1 MNTELFSRVP
11 RERLKAVLENLHAF
25 TQLPIHLI
33 DGEGRQLMD
42 FGESPRYCRLLQKNL
57 FPGKGCF
64 AVCLQVGQQAKKL
77 GQPYIFACHADLNHI
92 AFPLLNQEE
101 LLGCIIVGP
110 FLMDKPDSTLI
121 ANLTEKHKLTPTL
134 SLELYDELHGLQV
147 IDPAR
152 VNQLSL
158 LLDHLLSPLMPAER
172 TILLQAK
179 EKLYQQSRINE
190 TIQKYKE
197 EGVSESRAFFH
208 EKENA
213 LLSRVRAGDVKQA
226 KALLNELIGHVLF
239 SQRGKMENVQLMAVE
254 LTTLLSRVAM
264 DGGAA
269 TDKIYGLNSQYLTR
283 ILVQQDQEEL
293 CYLLQ
298 EVVENFMESM
308 FTQRDQG
315 NPHIRKALRYIAAN
329 YPQKLTLQHVA
340 GEIGISP
347 NHFSALFHKTV
358 GISFRDYLS
367 QVRVEESKRLLLYT
381 DYSLA
386 DIAAAMGFPDQSNF
400 SKVFK
405 RITGMSPGKYR
416 G

>member
-1 MNTELFSRVP
+1 MATELFSRVQK
-11 RERLKAVLENLHAF
+11 ERLKAVLENLHAF
-25 TQLPIHLI
+25 TGLPIHLI
-33 DGEGRQLMD
+33 DNRGEQLMD

-57 FPGKGCF
+57 FPGKGCL
-64 AVCLQVGQQAKKL
+64 AVCLQVGQQAKNL
-77 GQPYIFACHADLNHI
+77 GQAYIFSCHADLNHI

-101 LLGCIIVGP
+101 LLGCVIVGP

-121 ANLTEKHKLTPTL
+121 ANLTERHKLTPTL
-134 SLELYDELHGLQV
+134 SLELYDELPGLQV
-147 IDPAR
+147 IEPTR
-152 VNQLSL
+152 VNQLGT

-172 TILLQAK
+172 AVLLQAK

-190 TIQKYKE
+190 SIQRYKE

-208 EKENA
+208 EKETA
-213 LLSRVRAGDVKQA
+213 LLSRVRAGDLPAA

-239 SQRGKMENVQLMAVE
+239 SQGGRMENVQLMAVE
-254 LTTLLSRVAM
+254 LTTLLSRVAI
-264 DGGAA
+264 DGGAG

-283 ILVQQDQEEL
+283 ILVQQSQEEL

-298 EVVENFMESM
+298 EVVESFVDAT
-308 FTQRDQG
+308 FTHQDQG

-329 YPQKLTLQHVA
+329 FTQKLTLQSVA
-340 GEIGISP
+340 GEVGISP
-347 NHFSALFHKTV
+347 NHFSSLFHKTV
-358 GISFRDYLS
+358 GIPFRDYLS

-405 RITGMSPGKYR
+405 RITGISPGKYR

>member
-1 MNTELFSRVP
+1 MATELFSRVP

-25 TQLPIHLI
+25 TELPIHLI
-33 DGEGRQLMD
+33 DQDGSPLMD

-57 FPGKGCF
+57 FPGKGCL

-77 GQPYIFACHADLNHI
+77 GQPYIFSCHADLNHI
-92 AFPLLNQEE
+92 AFPLLHQED

-134 SLELYDELHGLQV
+134 SLELYDELPGLQV
-147 IDPAR
+147 IPPVR
-152 VNQLSL
+152 VNQLST

-172 TILLQAK
+172 TVLLHAK

-190 TIQKYKE
+190 TIQRYKE

-208 EKENA
+208 EKENE
-213 LLSRVRAGDVKQA
+213 LLSRVRAGNVRQA

-239 SQRGKMENVQLMAVE
+239 SQGGRKENVQLMAVE

-298 EVVENFMESM
+298 EVVENFMDAM
-308 FTQRDQG
+308 FIHRDQG
-315 NPHIRKALRYIAAN
+315 NPHIRKALHYIAEN
-329 YPQKLTLQHVA
+329 FTQKLTLQHVA
-340 GEIGISP
+340 GEVGISP

-358 GISFRDYLS
+358 GTSFREYLC
-367 QVRVEESKRLLLYT
+367 QIRVEESKRLLLYSEE
-381 DYSLA
+381 SLA
-386 DIAAAMGFPDQSNF
+386 DIAASMGFPDQSNF